1 VKGVENIVGRVAAGA
16 QVAAAETAAAATA
29 QAEKLLADARAAA
42 DKAVAD
48 IMKKAGQSAQD
59 IARRADS
66 MMSLEGRKALLGER
80 QKLIEEAFAA
90 AAAKLSAMVEVPAAY
105 VKTLEGLAGGAAPGS
120 TLLLAQ
126 ADYEKVGKELAKVT
140 GLTVEPA
147 DLPRGGLVVRQGE
160 VEINLTFAALL
171 RQYRE
176 ELEHD
181 VAAALFN

>member
-1 VKGVENIVGRVAAGA
+1 MKGVENIVGRVAAEA
-16 QVAAAETAAAATA
+16 QATAAETAAAASA
-29 QAEKLLADARAAA
+29 QAEKILADAKAAA
-42 DKAVAD
+42 DKATAE
-48 IMKKAGQSAQD
+48 IIKKAGQNAQD

-80 QKLIEEAFAA
+80 QKLIVEAFDA
-90 AAAKLSAMVEVPAAY
+90 AAAKLTAMTEEPAAY
-105 VKTLEGLAGGAAPGS
+105 VITLEGLAKGAAPGCA
-120 TLLLAQ
+120 LLLAK
-126 ADYEKVGKELAKVT
+126 ADYDSVGKELARAT
-140 GLTVEPA
+140 GLAVEPA

>member
-1 VKGVENIVGRVAAGA
+1 MKGVENIVGRVEAAA
-16 QVAAAETAAAATA
+16 QAAAAETAAAAAA
-29 QAEKLLADARAAA
+29 QAEKLLADAKVAA

-48 IMKKAGQSAQD
+48 IMKKAGQGAQD

-80 QKLIEEAFAA
+80 QKLIEEAFDT
-90 AAAKLSAMVEVPAAY
+90 AAAKLSAMVEVPATY
-105 VKTLEGLAGGAAPGS
+105 VKTLEALAGGSAPGS
-120 TLLLAQ
+120 TLLLAK
-126 ADYEKVGKELAKVT
+126 ADYEEVGKELAKAT
-140 GLTVEPA
+140 GLAVEPA
-147 DLPRGGLVVRQGE
+147 DLTRGGLVVRNGE
-160 VEINLTFAALL
+160 VEFNLTFAALL

>member
-1 VKGVENIVGRVAAGA
+1 VKGIENIVDRVTA
-16 QVAAAETAAAATA
+16 QAQAAAAETASAAAA
-29 QAEKLLADARAAA
+29 ESEKLFADAKAAA

-48 IMKKAGQSAQD
+48 IMRKAEQGAQD

-66 MMSLEGRKALLGER
+66 MMNLEGRKALLAQR
-80 QKLIEEAFAA
+80 QKLVEEAFDA
-90 AAAKLSAMVEVPAAY
+90 AAAKLSALVETPAAY
-105 VKTLEGLAGGAAPGS
+105 VKILESLAGGAAPNS
-120 TLLLAQ
+120 TLLLAK
-126 ADYEKVGKELAKVT
+126 ADCDAVGKDLAKTT
-140 GLTVEPA
+140 GLTVESA
-147 DLPRGGLVVRQGE
+147 DLPRGGLVVRKGE